1 MTYDWL
7 RTIHLQILSS
17 SNYYKIVI
25 NWKWLFKTTIEII
38 IGQMVNEDRM
48 HLNHN
53 ILNISSGSSSTG
65 SMVSS
70 VLTFP
75 RDSS

>member
-1 MTYDWL
+1 
-7 RTIHLQILSS
+7 
-17 SNYYKIVI
+17 
-25 NWKWLFKTTIEII
+25 
-38 IGQMVNEDRM
+38 MVNEDRM